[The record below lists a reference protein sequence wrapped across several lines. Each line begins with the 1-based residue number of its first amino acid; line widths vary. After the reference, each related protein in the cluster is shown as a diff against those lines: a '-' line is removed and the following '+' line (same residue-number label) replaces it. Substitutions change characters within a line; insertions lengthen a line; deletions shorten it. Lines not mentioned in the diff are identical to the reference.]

1 MTEQQIDKKFQE
13 IDKRVAKMTRVLHGK
28 IDKLRADY
36 NKEYKELWAI
46 RRELLAIKP
55 SGK

>member
-28 IDKLRADY
+28 IDKLRANY
-36 NKEYKELWAI
+36 TKEYKELWAI

-55 SGK
+55 NGK

>member
-13 IDKRVAKMTRVLHGK
+13 IDKRVDKMSRVLRDK

-36 NKEYKELWAI
+36 DKEYKELWAI